1 MSDSQLWTLNVSEIF
16 DALSLKNIFTWTCS
30 SAMIFGGV
38 VPYVPQ
44 YKEIYKTDNADGFS
58 TYVCLVLL
66 IANTLRIIF
75 WYAIHFSIA
84 VHFICSEFPVL
95 CFCYFCRL
103 KTQGSLRGFNRLFLL
118 FLIVQNKIDKQY
130 FLLEIDCMTPKKVD
144 NVKWDLN

>member
-1 MSDSQLWTLNVSEIF
+1 MSDSQFWTLNVSEIF

-75 WYAIHFSIA
+75 WYVIHFFI
-84 VHFICSEFPVL
+84 VINFICIMNFPVL
-95 CFCYFCRL
+95 CF
-103 KTQGSLRGFNRLFLL
+103 LL
-118 FLIVQNKIDKQY
+118 TN
-130 FLLEIDCMTPKKVD
+130 
-144 NVKWDLN
+144 W

>member
-1 MSDSQLWTLNVSEIF
+1 MCNLHSHFSDSMWNMSDSQFWTLNVSEIF

-75 WYAIHFSIA
+75 WYVIHFFI
-84 VHFICSEFPVL
+84 VINFICIMNFPVL
-95 CFCYFCRL
+95 CF
-103 KTQGSLRGFNRLFLL
+103 LL
-118 FLIVQNKIDKQY
+118 TNWW
-130 FLLEIDCMTPKKVD
+130 
-144 NVKWDLN
+144 VKWSNFNLKVYLFHYVLSPILRIS

>member
-1 MSDSQLWTLNVSEIF
+1 MNLCVNKNCIIYILIFSDSMWNMSDSQFLTLDVSEIF
-16 DALSLKNIFTWTCS
+16 EALSLKNIFVWTCS

-75 WYAIHFSIA
+75 WYAIHFSM
-84 VHFICSEFPVL
+84 VFYFICNVFFSGL
-95 CFCYFCRL
+95 AFCRQKVVITGL
-103 KTQGSLRGFNRLFLL
+103 NRQKLA
-118 FLIVQNKIDKQY
+118 VSGRN
-130 FLLEIDCMTPKKVD
+130 
-144 NVKWDLN
+144 